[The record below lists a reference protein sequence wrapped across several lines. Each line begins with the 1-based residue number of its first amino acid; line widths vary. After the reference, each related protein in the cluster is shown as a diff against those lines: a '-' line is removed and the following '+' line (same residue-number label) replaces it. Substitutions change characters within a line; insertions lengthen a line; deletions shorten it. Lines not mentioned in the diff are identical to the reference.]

1 MLNKYWWLII
11 VLIIIIFSIAY
22 IFQLAKEYI
31 PSQTNLCKQG
41 IELYKNYQVKGR
53 VVKKFI
59 NKKIIMTKR

>member
-1 MLNKYWWLII
+1 M
-11 VLIIIIFSIAY
+11 
-22 IFQLAKEYI
+22 AKEYI